1 MFCWA
6 QTNIICSPWM
16 VNSSRWLSLEVKQVS
31 VRPRI
36 QGSGRVTFM
45 VADTGTESPNKNDKK
60 YFFWIIITLLSI
72 IISIYFV
79 RNCHCL
85 DGQKGWTSPDFCR
98 CELNDHSPKKYPKHM
113 FVSQRQFI
121 YCSMYIYG
129 NQWHIFSMTSYD

>member
-1 MFCWA
+1 
-6 QTNIICSPWM
+6 M

-72 IISIYFV
+72 IISIYLEPNLLCTFNAFV

-85 DGQKGWTSPDFCR
+85 DYS
-98 CELNDHSPKKYPKHM
+98 
-113 FVSQRQFI
+113 
-121 YCSMYIYG
+121 
-129 NQWHIFSMTSYD
+129 FSASFFLLKVKE